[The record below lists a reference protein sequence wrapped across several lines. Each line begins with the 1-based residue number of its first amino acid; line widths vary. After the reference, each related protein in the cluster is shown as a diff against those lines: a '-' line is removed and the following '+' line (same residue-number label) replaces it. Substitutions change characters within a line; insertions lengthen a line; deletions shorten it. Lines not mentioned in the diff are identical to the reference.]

1 MRKRLNRVMAFVAI
15 LPLVAGGGMGINTKV
30 CKAQNP
36 IVQTV
41 YTADP
46 APMVYNG
53 ALYLYTSHDEDG
65 ASYYEM
71 NDWRCY
77 KTTDMQNWT
86 DLGSPMGYKTFSW
99 ATGDAWAGQCIE
111 RNGKFYYY
119 VPVAVNGGTAIGV
132 GVADKPEGPFKDAI
146 GRPLVGP
153 GFGNIDPTVY
163 IDNDGQAYLYW
174 GNPGLNYVKLNAD
187 MTSYSGSV
195 QSVNLTTQGFGTR
208 TGNKDRST
216 LYEEGPWF
224 YRKGNLY
231 YMVYAA
237 SGIPE
242 NICYSTSTS
251 PTGPWTFRGVIMP
264 SGGGS
269 FTNHPGIVD
278 YKGHSYFF
286 YHNGQLPGGNGFQRS
301 VAVEEFKYNP
311 DGSIPTI
318 NMSKNGPA
326 LLSYLNPY
334 EKNEAE
340 TICWESGVETEPC
353 GEGTQNVG
361 FIDNNDYIM
370 VKGVDFGTG
379 AKSFEARVA
388 SATNGGNIEIRL
400 DSVSGKLVGTCKVE
414 GTGNWQKYVTK
425 TCDISGAT
433 GTHDLYF
440 KFTGGSGSLFNFNW
454 WKFTSQSGVVP
465 STEPST
471 QPSVVPSVQPTPTSA
486 LGFEE
491 GKVED
496 GWYYLKGV
504 GSQKYL
510 QVQDNVGE
518 NGRNVE
524 IGTMAG
530 KAGQKWKV
538 TNQSDG
544 TITLLSGLGSFNLDI
559 AMNEDKDG
567 ANTHI
572 YSAWNGQS
580 QKYKLQKTLDA
591 DTFIIRTSTSDY
603 TKALDV
609 YEHKTADGSNV
620 CQWTYYGNKNQQWVF
635 ERIDAA
641 PSPSPSLEP
650 TKEPSTEPST
660 EPSPSPSQEV
670 PSPTPSQVV
679 IPSQAT
685 GDEFSCEYSVVS
697 DWGNGYQS
705 QIVLTN
711 HSSKTYNGWTLTF
724 NCSNKITSLWGAE
737 LSGQTGADVV
747 VKNPS
752 WAPALEPGAS
762 VTINFVAEG
771 SSSNEP
777 SNYKLS

>member
-1 MRKRLNRVMAFVAI
+1 MRKHINKAI
-15 LPLVAGGGMGINTKV
+15 AITSALTLFAGGGIGTNTTV

-36 IVQTV
+36 IVQTL

-46 APMVYNG
+46 APMVYDG
-53 ALYLYTSHDEDG
+53 ALYVYTSHDEDG
-65 ASYYEM
+65 AQYYEM

-132 GVADKPEGPFKDAI
+132 GVANSPEGPFKDAI
-146 GRPLVGP
+146 GKPLVGP

-174 GNPGLNYVKLNAD
+174 GNPDLKYVKLNSN
-187 MTSYSGSV
+187 MVSYTGSV
-195 QSVNLTTQGFGTR
+195 QTVNLTTQGFGTR
-208 TGNKDRST
+208 TGNTSRKT

-224 YRKGNLY
+224 YRRGNLY

-269 FTNHPGIVD
+269 FTNHPGVID

-311 DGSIPTI
+311 DGSFPTI
-318 NMSKNGPA
+318 HMTKNGPSQIA
-326 LLSYLNPY
+326 YLNPY
-334 EKNEAE
+334 VRNEAE
-340 TICWESGVETEPC
+340 TICYESGIETEPC

-361 FIDNNDYIM
+361 FIDNGDYIM

-388 SATNGGNIEIRL
+388 SATSGGNIEIRL
-400 DSVSGKLVGTCKVE
+400 DSPTGKLVGTCAVA
-414 GTGNWQKYVTK
+414 GTGAWQTYTTK
-425 TCDISGAT
+425 SCTISGAT

-440 KFTGGSGSLFNFNW
+440 KFTGGSGSLFNINW
-454 WKFTSQSGVVP
+454 WKFTSESGSVP
-465 STEPST
+465 TPT
-471 QPSVVPSVQPTPTSA
+471 PSVQPSEQPQPSQETS

-496 GWYYLKGV
+496 GLYYLKSV
-504 GSQKYL
+504 DSQKYL
-510 QVQDNVGE
+510 QVKDNIGA
-518 NGRNVE
+518 NAQNVE
-524 IGTMAG
+524 IGTGSGAD
-530 KAGQKWKV
+530 GQKWYV
-538 TNQSDG
+538 TNQDDG
-544 TITLLSGLGSFNLDI
+544 TITLKSALGSFNLDI
-559 AMNEDKDG
+559 GLNEDKDG
-567 ANTHI
+567 ANVQI

-580 QKYKLQKTLDA
+580 QKYKLQKTA
-591 DTFIIRTSTSDY
+591 DSKTFIIRTSTSDY

-609 YEHKTADGSNV
+609 YDFGKTDGTNV

-635 ERIDAA
+635 EKIDTEPVVSVA
-641 PSPSPSLEP
+641 PSI
-650 TKEPSTEPST
+650 EPSITPSVAPSEEVQPEPSK
-660 EPSPSPSQEV
+660 EV
-670 PSPTPSQVV
+670 TPSAPVTSDV
-679 IPSQAT
+679 S
-685 GDEFSCEYSVVS
+685 FEYSVVS
-697 DWGNGYQS
+697 DWGSGYQG
-705 QIVLTN
+705 QITVTN
-711 HSSKTYNGWTLTF
+711 KSTKTYNGWTLTF
-724 NCSNKITSLWGAE
+724 DSANKITSLWGAE
-737 LSGQTGADVV
+737 LAGQTDTKVT

-752 WAPALEPGAS
+752 WDATLAPLAS
-762 VTINFVAEG
+762 VTINFVADG
-771 SSSNEP
+771 SSSSVP